1 MTIGTFSASYKKT
14 DAYKQNGWYQQPL
27 AANKGLEE
35 CNSLCDAFRPALPLL
50 ADNLGELKSVAKV
63 SWLWGQDP
71 KRRFCAPTRNGLAQ
85 LKIQCAGALSQLII
99 PMDAI
104 PNNNEAFT
112 TLTTSKNNSSGSTR
126 PN

>member
-1 MTIGTFSASYKKT
+1 M
-14 DAYKQNGWYQQPL
+14 
-27 AANKGLEE
+27 
-35 CNSLCDAFRPALPLL
+35 
-50 ADNLGELKSVAKV
+50 

-71 KRRFCAPTRNGLAQ
+71 KRRFCAPTRNVLAQ

-112 TLTTSKNNSSGSTR
+112 SFDDIQHKLQWLDAGKLKSLGEKGAVFVLQNPHDCLYIPAGHVVLEFASDAPMVYGLRKPLLVRGERDHLNYGR
-126 PN
+126 LV